1 MLNYVNVLQSFIQGS
16 YFLKVNFTFRLIAEF
31 VTLNLANQSISET
44 DIMKI
49 EN

>member
-1 MLNYVNVLQSFIQGS
+1 MFCNLLFKVHI
-16 YFLKVNFTFRLIAEF
+16 FLKVNFTFRLIAEF